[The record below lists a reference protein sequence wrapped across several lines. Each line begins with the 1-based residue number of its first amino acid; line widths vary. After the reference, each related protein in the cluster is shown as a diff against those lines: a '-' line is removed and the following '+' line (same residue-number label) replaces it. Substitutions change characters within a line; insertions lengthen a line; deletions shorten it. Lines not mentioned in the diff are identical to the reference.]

1 MNQRLRDRDAKEIDM
16 NKANSTVN
24 NETGIV
30 MELRTGTEVEP
41 ATNRISEIQIP
52 EKNNL
57 YLQKR
62 NNIVIRPEILNNWKN
77 IRPD

>member
-62 NNIVIRPEILNNWKN
+62 NNIVIRPERLNNWKN